1 MPDWVPP
8 TDGATVKRSAAS
20 SFDAAV
26 AFLGFHSRCQ
36 RSRHRLLGWRAASL
50 EPPRC
55 CCWYSAGSMPSAKC
69 PTWRIACRHLA
80 SESETTW
87 ANRRKK
93 QNKTKKNKNKSTSDF
108 LNTLRGCNAEFFLG
122 EGHQRGAF
130 HVETLQ
136 RKRTQIALTGRPQEP
151 TFDVILW
158 PGARICRS
166 KQTNKTKAIKTLLTS
181 LSRLVTSPVFYQS
194 PTYLATLIATLAKF
208 AFHVGS
214 FIFPLFFYRHHFLI
228 RLINLS
234 VSARQSARF
243 DKAIAFCSR
252 HLILFY
258 FLNFF
263 FWICEADVL
272 QLLALAITFRSMRWA
287 SNYLLSR
294 IISEQK
300 PMQYAK
306 QFKHSVDPN

>member
-1 MPDWVPP
+1 M
-8 TDGATVKRSAAS
+8 TS
-20 SFDAAV
+20 SFDQALGSAV
-26 AFLGFHSRCQ
+26 
-36 RSRHRLLGWRAASL
+36 
-50 EPPRC
+50 P
-55 CCWYSAGSMPSAKC
+55 
-69 PTWRIACRHLA
+69 
-80 SESETTW
+80 
-87 ANRRKK
+87 
-93 QNKTKKNKNKSTSDF
+93 
-108 LNTLRGCNAEFFLG
+108 
-122 EGHQRGAF
+122 
-130 HVETLQ
+130 
-136 RKRTQIALTGRPQEP
+136 
-151 TFDVILW
+151 
-158 PGARICRS
+158 S

-263 FWICEADVL
+263 FEFVKPTCCNCWPWPSPFGRCGGRR
-272 QLLALAITFRSMRWA
+272 ITFCLA
-287 SNYLLSR
+287 
-294 IISEQK
+294 
-300 PMQYAK
+300 
-306 QFKHSVDPN
+306 